1 MFNALKKNAFQWGEE
16 QQQAFLKIKQALT
29 NAPVLALPDFTQPF
43 VLEIDASGHGLGAAL
58 MQKGRSISFMSKAI
72 GPKSTA
78 MPTNDKEALTILE
91 AIKK

>member
-43 VLEIDASGHGLGAAL
+43 VLEIDEV
-58 MQKGRSISFMSKAI
+58 
-72 GPKSTA
+72 A
-78 MPTNDKEALTILE
+78 MA
-91 AIKK
+91 